1 MNSVLN
7 VLLLGTAGWA
17 VLLLFIMIVVAIL
30 VLNDKVEAKNKNKSY
45 RYWWN
50 LWVIF
55 TRILSIAV
63 IFYGIFFLIMFIGIM
78 ARLPWG

>member
-1 MNSVLN
+1 MNTVLN

-17 VLLLFIMIVVAIL
+17 VLLLFIVIVVAIL
-30 VLNDKVEAKNKNKSY
+30 LLNDKVEAKNKNKSY

-50 LWVIF
+50 LWLIF

-63 IFYGIFFLIMFIGIM
+63 IFYGIFFTIMFIGIM
-78 ARLPWG
+78 TKLPWG